1 MLEVIGFI
9 IWLIFTVMLTVHPFL
24 ILALSRLGGGL
35 DKTGKVYIISVV
47 IAAIASWSYIFQSVN
62 ISLN

>member
-9 IWLIFTVMLTVHPFL
+9 IWLIFTVMLTAYPFL
-24 ILALSRLGGGL
+24 MLALSRLGGGL
-35 DKTGKVYIISVV
+35 DKTGKAFIISVFL
-47 IAAIASWSYIFQSVN
+47 AAIASWSHIFQSVN

>member
-9 IWLIFTVMLTVHPFL
+9 IWLIFTVMLTAFPFL
-24 ILALSRLGGGL
+24 MLALGGLAGGL
-35 DKTGKVYIISVV
+35 DKTEKVFTAGVFLT
-47 IAAIASWSYIFQSVN
+47 AIFSWSHIFQSVN

>member
-9 IWLIFTVMLTVHPFL
+9 IWLIFTVMLTAYPL
-24 ILALSRLGGGL
+24 LMLALSRLIGGL
-35 DKTGKVYIISVV
+35 GKTGTAFLISVFL
-47 IAAIASWSYIFQSVN
+47 AAISSWLHIFQSVN